1 MPEKGI
7 CHLQSP
13 QTLVREPR
21 LLGKHRNDLNY
32 RDAQCNSN
40 KPCVSQ
46 QPITFDNLSSPQ
58 RYSSKGRTLLYSLC
72 KLPSRFLIIKPSQ
85 TVRFAHPGCIKLQRT
100 GCYAKDPNRCN
111 TPAQRQHYP
120 PPIVS
125 LCRACH
131 CCQQPE
137 LTHSN
142 GGVGWGG
149 GERRLSIA
157 VAAEGRVSAECDAFP
172 VDILSKCAT
181 LPHHHRLPLLPP
193 PWPSWEKHADQ

>member
-58 RYSSKGRTLLYSLC
+58 RYSSKGRTLLFSLC
-72 KLPSRFLIIKPSQ
+72 KLPSRFLIVKPSQ
-85 TVRFAHPGCIKLQRT
+85 MVRFAHPGCIKLQRT

-125 LCRACH
+125 LCWACH

-142 GGVGWGG
+142 GR
-149 GERRLSIA
+149 GEGLSIA
-157 VAAEGRVSAECDAFP
+157 VAAECWMWCIPRGHTVQVC
-172 VDILSKCAT
+172 
-181 LPHHHRLPLLPP
+181 HPP
-193 PWPSWEKHADQ
+193 PPPPTATATTAVALVGETCRPVTMALPAVPS